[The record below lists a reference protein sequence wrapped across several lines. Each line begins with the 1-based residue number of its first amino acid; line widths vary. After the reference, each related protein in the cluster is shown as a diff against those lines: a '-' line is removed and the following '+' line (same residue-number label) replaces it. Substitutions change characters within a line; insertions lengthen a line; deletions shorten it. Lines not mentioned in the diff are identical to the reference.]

1 MPGLTDVEAPCHT
14 CGGARLSKNRALIA
28 SAGRRFYELSDT
40 QDLHAAGGV
49 HPNTLG
55 ARVAVQIIA
64 AAIQEHKEKRL

>member
-1 MPGLTDVEAPCHT
+1 M
-14 CGGARLSKNRALIA
+14 SKNRALIA